1 MTFESFDCWL
11 SNWKFK
17 QNPSKPYSEHSIF
30 SLAREKPGESFEMA
44 LNTLKT
50 HICRLC
56 FRDVRSLVNIF
67 NDCEANILE
76 MLNEHIG
83 QVGLPINWRKWRILA
98 HDLPFSSI
106 TPHRWQKW
114 TCFRSTFAADALSK
128 SPTFTSFIVTSKRRN
143 ERSSRNWWKMN
154 RTWVKR

>member
-1 MTFESFDCWL
+1 
-11 SNWKFK
+11 
-17 QNPSKPYSEHSIF
+17 
-30 SLAREKPGESFEMA
+30 MA

-83 QVGLPINWRKWRILA
+83 QVGLPIN
-98 HDLPFSSI
+98 
-106 TPHRWQKW
+106 
-114 TCFRSTFAADALSK
+114 
-128 SPTFTSFIVTSKRRN
+128 
-143 ERSSRNWWKMN
+143 
-154 RTWVKR
+154 